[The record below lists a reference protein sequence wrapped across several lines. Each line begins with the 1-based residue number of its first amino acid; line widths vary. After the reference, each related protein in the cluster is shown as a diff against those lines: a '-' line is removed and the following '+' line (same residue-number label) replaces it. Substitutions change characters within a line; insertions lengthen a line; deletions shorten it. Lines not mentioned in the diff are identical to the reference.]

1 MCLFSANGEA
11 LSLSAELIRIF
22 VLGDFTL
29 FARAWGQRIENLT
42 DARRQPKEAIN
53 RAGKL
58 AGDEES
64 PVIEAS
70 HLQQILPQLLLDFS

>member
-1 MCLFSANGEA
+1 MQKKTKPNGEA

-22 VLGDFTL
+22 VL
-29 FARAWGQRIENLT
+29 
-42 DARRQPKEAIN
+42 EAIN